1 MMYLFLFCTFRQLTT
16 YLHTQPH
23 FVITRIATFGHSIFC
38 GFTLFFTM
46 TFNPHTEKSEKAVSR
61 TLNRV
66 RDLAVKNQSVQIG
79 CQMCRVR
86 LLAFSPV
93 SAYSKMSAQGNIFKA
108 VKCQLSTQMRR
119 FRLSVVS
126 AEPRTQRASIPLN

>member
-1 MMYLFLFCTFRQLTT
+1 MATFP
-16 YLHTQPH
+16 HTQRY
-23 FVITRIATFGHSIFC
+23 FANTRIATFGKSVFC
-38 GFTLFFTM
+38 DFTLFFST

-66 RDLAVKNQSVQIG
+66 RDLVVKIQSVQIG
-79 CQMCRVR
+79 CQMCRVC

-93 SAYSKMSAQGNIFKA
+93 SAYRKMSVQGNTFKE

-119 FRLSVVS
+119 FRLSVVT
-126 AEPRTQRASIPLN
+126 AEPRTQRATTP